1 MSSVNTLLRTF
12 SQAEAGRRLAGTPL
26 LWWVDGY
33 VEDPFFPVST
43 HLSPSWP
50 PTFINSRGVTV
61 GWFDSKIVIFLLQKC
76 LGQNQLVTESLP
88 QNGTGSPG
96 GSGCAYPCPS
106 LTHPASLS
114 LGCPLPKLTFRAAC
128 CCSRP
133 EAGAALLRVHWE
145 VWLFLP
151 FL

>member
-1 MSSVNTLLRTF
+1 MAS
-12 SQAEAGRRLAGTPL
+12 TPL
-26 LWWVDGY
+26 LWWRDGY
-33 VEDPFFPVST
+33 AEDPFFPVST

-50 PTFINSRGVTV
+50 PAFINSRRVTV

-76 LGQNQLVTESLP
+76 LGQKQLVTESLP

-114 LGCPLPKLTFRAAC
+114 LGCPLPKMTCRGRLLLLPHGGRSCTVAC
-128 CCSRP
+128 
-133 EAGAALLRVHWE
+133 ALGGVA
-145 VWLFLP
+145 FSP
-151 FL
+151 FPLGIPD